1 MIFFCYYFVIGIF
14 VLITFEVNLDD
25 AADLMQNVLAY
36 FACEQDG
43 LPNSC
48 KRDGYFKYVHIYMSN
63 ISYVL
68 LSLLI
73 FFHLIY
79 VINWKYVIQK
89 FCKKQPNQ
97 AQVMLSD
104 EQNSSSFTP
113 NPMEAHGS
121 SFTSTLWLKP

>member
-1 MIFFCYYFVIGIF
+1 MIFFSYYFVIGIF

-25 AADLMQNVLAY
+25 SPDLMQNVFSY

-48 KRDGYFKYVHIYMSN
+48 TRDGYLKYVHIYMSN

-68 LSLLI
+68 ISLLI
-73 FFHLIY
+73 FFNLIY

-89 FCKKQPNQ
+89 FCKKQPDQ
-97 AQVMLSD
+97 GRLLLSD
-104 EQNSSSFTP
+104 EQNTSSFTP
-113 NPMEAHGS
+113 NPMEVRGS
-121 SFTSTLWLKP
+121 SFTSTM